1 MKVKN
6 SFLTIIPARHGSK
19 GIKNK
24 NLSLVK
30 SKPLIYYTLKAAQ
43 ESKLIKDVVVTTD
56 SKKIY
61 NYSKKFN
68 FFLIKRP
75 RKISGDNS
83 KIISAI
89 KHVLKYKIFRKKYH
103 YIILLQPTSP
113 LRTSHNIDQAI
124 NLFLKKNAETLVSVR
139 KVNDDHPA
147 RMYRKNGEYLR
158 PLFPELVDYN
168 RQKLDSVYHRNGAI
182 YIFSIKNILKGKLY
196 GKSILP
202 FIMSQES
209 SINIDNKIDLKLLK
223 FFLG

>member
-1 MKVKN
+1 MEVKN
-6 SFLTIIPARHGSK
+6 SFLTIIPARQGSK

-30 SKPLIYYTLKAAQ
+30 SKPLIYYTLKAAK

-56 SKKIY
+56 SKVIY

-89 KHVLKYKIFRKKYH
+89 KHVLKHKSFKKKYH

-113 LRTSHNIDQAI
+113 LRTSYNIDQAI
-124 NLFLKKNAETLVSVR
+124 NLFLKKSAETLVSVR

-147 RMYRKNGEYLR
+147 RMYRKNRGYLM
-158 PLFPELVDYN
+158 PIFPKLVDCN
-168 RQKLDSVYHRNGAI
+168 RQKLGSIYHRNGAI

-196 GKSILP
+196 GKNILP
-202 FIMSQES
+202 FIMNQKS
-209 SINIDNKIDLKLLK
+209 SINIDNKLDLKLLK
-223 FFLG
+223 FLLR